1 MYITNPTQ
9 IMAIIPVKCKWWG
22 LSSILKSCS
31 FFSTWISHHCVYPN
45 TGRKQISNNNA
56 PLQGRD
62 RSIIKFII
70 AYHNASKSF
79 HLTFYLWF
87 YNVSELKCENFSIG
101 CLLGFLLYFKKLKVS
116 NIYLLIFQRKLHYS
130 TFSISAFFLLLWL
143 ITRCEVENQRN
154 SLWVS
159 QHHPP
164 PPQKKKKK
172 KLSSKEREEYQS
184 LYFSKVFFFFIDIW
198 ISFK

>member
-9 IMAIIPVKCKWWG
+9 IMAIIPVNCKWWG

-101 CLLGFLLYFKKLKVS
+101 SLLGFLLYFKWLNVS
-116 NIYLLIFQRKLHYS
+116 NIYLFIFQRKLHYS
-130 TFSISAFFLLLWL
+130 AISISTFFLLLWL
-143 ITRCEVENQRN
+143 ITNHEVENQGN
-154 SLWVS
+154 GLWVS
-159 QHHPP
+159 QHIPSPHSPL
-164 PPQKKKKK
+164 K
-172 KLSSKEREEYQS
+172 REKNINLFISQR
-184 LYFSKVFFFFIDIW
+184 YFSFLL
-198 ISFK
+198 ISELDSNK

>member
-9 IMAIIPVKCKWWG
+9 IMAIIPVNCKWWG

-45 TGRKQISNNNA
+45 TGRKQISSNNA

-87 YNVSELKCENFSIG
+87 YDVSELKCENFSIG
-101 CLLGFLLYFKKLKVS
+101 CLLGFLLYFKKLNVS

-130 TFSISAFFLLLWL
+130 TFSISTFFLLLWL
-143 ITRCEVENQRN
+143 ITNHEVENQGN
-154 SLWVS
+154 GLWVS
-159 QHHPP
+159 QHIPSPHSPL
-164 PPQKKKKK
+164 K
-172 KLSSKEREEYQS
+172 REKNINLFISQR
-184 LYFSKVFFFFIDIW
+184 YFSFLL
-198 ISFK
+198 ISELDSNK